1 MRIKSPLSVA
11 LIGRSRFYLGIA
23 VGLTFSTL
31 SFGFF
36 AYFKEVFRLRTLDSD
51 FVVLTSLEYYQY
63 NLFFAAISATAGFG
77 FTVWTWFHGMRVSSR
92 KPRRRLN
99 YISAYAIFWSIGLI
113 YVVAKGGTVLGFLFY
128 DQIGYDGHMDWLR
141 QMPELLVFM
150 PTLAF
155 LNIWTPIRLTFIS
168 GKWMKI
174 SIAAWIAWSVLLA
187 WCFPFDHSELNKL
200 AERKLA
206 PYQKIVNEEVAMA
219 QSKGVL
225 ISESALEAIKYNTK
239 GRAIRQMIALK
250 RRFAV
255 KIKVPADS
263 VVLALIIIKK
273 TPVYKIPGVPCHDDD
288 QCWPFVLPRHVYQQ
302 IRLTT
307 NPITKEYLKAILNE
321 FDQIFSLEESDMT
334 YEDIEE
340 AGLWQKYANRDRL
353 KGYENI
359 KVELELYKF
368 ADSAISERGIER
380 RD

>member
-1 MRIKSPLSVA
+1 MRIKSPISVA

-23 VGLTFSTL
+23 VGLVFSTL

-51 FVVLTSLEYYQY
+51 FVVLTSLEYYHY

-92 KPRRRLN
+92 MPRRRLN
-99 YISAYAIFWSIGLI
+99 YISAYAIFWSIGLM
-113 YVVAKGGTVLGFLFY
+113 YVVAKGGTVLEFLFY
-128 DQIGYDGHMDWLR
+128 DQIGCDGYMDWLR
-141 QMPELLVFM
+141 QMPELMVLM

-155 LNIWTPIRLTFIS
+155 VNIWTPIRLAFIS
-168 GKWMKI
+168 GKWMI
-174 SIAAWIAWSVLLA
+174 TSIAAWIAWSAMLA
-187 WCFPFDHSELNKL
+187 WSFPVDPSELNKL

-206 PYQKIVNEEVAMA
+206 PYQKIVNEEAA
-219 QSKGVL
+219 AARSKGVL
-225 ISESALEAIKYNTK
+225 ISEPALEAIKYNTK
-239 GRAIRQMIALK
+239 GRTIRQMIALK

-263 VVLALIIIKK
+263 VVLALIIVKK
-273 TPVYKIPGVPCHDDD
+273 TPVYQIPGVPCHGDD

-302 IRLTT
+302 LKLTT
-307 NPITKEYLKAILNE
+307 DPIAKEYLEAILNE
-321 FDQIFSLEESDMT
+321 FDQIFNSEESDLT

-353 KGYENI
+353 RGYYDI
-359 KVELELYKF
+359 KSELGLYKSI
-368 ADSAISERGIER
+368 DSANNEKEN
-380 RD
+380 